1 MMHTEHLRSQGLT
14 LKREAGTLIVTP
26 KSKITQPIREFL
38 ASHKSAILDEL
49 ERESGL
55 LDAARRIVWIE
66 ANRAGLN
73 PSDAWGW
80 LDISDLEWVGSGQR
94 ESVRALRAFC
104 RYWSVFGSQ
113 TTGGHSIPFE
123 TKNSKR

>member
-1 MMHTEHLRSQGLT
+1 MGLDNLLST
-14 LKREAGTLIVTP
+14 NRATPVTP
-26 KSKITQPIREFL
+26 T
-38 ASHKSAILDEL
+38 ILLGVTDEAPFRATVTPVTSVTH
-49 ERESGL
+49 EKYRYVDFF

-73 PSDAWGW
+73 PSDVWAW
-80 LDISDLEWVGSGQR
+80 LDISDLEWIGSGQR